1 MKIFLQAYTRTC
13 FEISEFFRHW
23 LLLLLLLLLMVMVI
37 VMVVC
42 VEVKV
47 TQRLQGYESPQD
59 IRRLKRGD
67 YFGEKA
73 LLRSNKH
80 AALSYRVT
88 LYHIYR
94 VTVAPPGFCNRGEV
108 RYGSI

>member
-1 MKIFLQAYTRTC
+1 
-13 FEISEFFRHW
+13 
-23 LLLLLLLLLMVMVI
+23 MVMVM

-47 TQRLQGYESPQD
+47 TQRLHGYETPQD

-88 LYHIYR
+88 LYHIHR
-94 VTVAPPGFCNRGEV
+94 LTVAPPGFCNRVEV

>member
-1 MKIFLQAYTRTC
+1 M
-13 FEISEFFRHW
+13 
-23 LLLLLLLLLMVMVI
+23 LMVMVT
-37 VMVVC
+37 VMVMVVVVC

-47 TQRLQGYESPQD
+47 TQRLQGYETPQD

-88 LYHIYR
+88 LYRIHR
-94 VTVAPPGFCNRGEV
+94 LTVAPPGFCNRGTE
-108 RYGSI
+108 REGGNNTI

>member
-1 MKIFLQAYTRTC
+1 MVLV
-13 FEISEFFRHW
+13 
-23 LLLLLLLLLMVMVI
+23 MVMMVTVI

-88 LYHIYR
+88 LYHIHR
-94 VTVAPPGFCNRGEV
+94 A
-108 RYGSI
+108 